1 MSDEVKKKFEEEL
14 SKASNSVLQNDW
26 EDLEFFYR
34 AGHSSRD
41 KEVKR
46 LRDALTAWVSWED
59 EQIRKDGP
67 YVGKKI
73 NELIERARLALKE

>member
-1 MSDEVKKKFEEEL
+1 MKSSARRAIPF
-14 SKASNSVLQNDW
+14 DW